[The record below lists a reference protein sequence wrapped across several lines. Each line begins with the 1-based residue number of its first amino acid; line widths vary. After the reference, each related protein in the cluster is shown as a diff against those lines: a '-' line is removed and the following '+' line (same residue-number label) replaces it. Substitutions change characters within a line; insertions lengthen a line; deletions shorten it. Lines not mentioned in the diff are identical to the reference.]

1 MAFTNHFVI
10 KGRLN
15 GLNEYTEACRKSKFA
30 GARMKKEN
38 QQVVRLYGQNAI
50 LKSQLRKVTNFPALF
65 EITWYEPNANR
76 DYDNIVFAKKFILD
90 ALVELKILPD
100 DSLKYVRRAND
111 EVKIDK
117 ENPRIEVVIKE
128 INDYGEQQNEN

>member
-1 MAFTNHFVI
+1 MASNKTKTRLFPVDMWRTN
-10 KGRLN
+10 L
-15 GLNEYTEACRKSKFA
+15 
-30 GARMKKEN
+30 M
-38 QQVVRLYGQNAI
+38 QVKMSPEDRFFWVYIN
-50 LKSQLRKVTNFPALF
+50 TNPQ
-65 EITWYEPNANR
+65 TT
-76 DYDNIVFAKKFILD
+76 
-90 ALVELKILPD
+90 VELKILPD